1 MNNSFSARNGVLM
14 IGAALAAYLGYQAF
28 QRSWD
33 ARRLAQETVEGAIP
47 NVSVTFAK
55 PGPTKE
61 TVILPGN
68 IDAWYQAPIYAQV
81 SGYVKMWYK
90 DYGAIVKKGDV
101 LADIN
106 APMVDAQFAQARA
119 AVASQK
125 AKYNLAV
132 VTAQRYLAL
141 RKSRAVSEQSISV
154 QEANEKSEAADVEAA
169 EHNLDNFL
177 AQERFKTI
185 VAPFDGVVIA
195 RNINVG
201 DYVNKEGSLS
211 NQKGVSEMFSVADIH
226 KMRLFVSVPETF
238 SEVLRSGLTAE
249 VVVPQ
254 FPDRRFKA
262 QFLTSA
268 KGFDPVMRTAIT
280 EFTIDNEDRAL
291 WPGSYGE
298 VSLTVTIPGDTLV
311 IPSSAL
317 VFQEAGTEVAVVTD
331 NNTVHFKPITV
342 GRIMD
347 GIIEVKSGVTR
358 EDRIIQSPSAALL
371 EGDAV
376 RIVTPVKGYEDK
388 MLTPAQFPAKKAET
402 EKPEASGTAPAS
414 TAPATLEP
422 AKADSGKSGK

>member
-1 MNNSFSARNGVLM
+1 MTNKPSARNGAIM

-28 QRSWD
+28 QRSWY
-33 ARRLAQETVEGAIP
+33 ARQLAQETLEGAIP
-47 NVSVTFAK
+47 NVGITYAQ

-61 TVILPGN
+61 TIILPGN

-90 DYGAIVKKGDV
+90 DYGALVKKGDV
-101 LADIN
+101 LAEIN

-125 AKYNLAV
+125 AKYNLAT

-141 RKSRAVSEQSISV
+141 RKSHAVSEQSISV
-154 QEANEKSEAADVEAA
+154 QEANQKSEAADVEAA

-185 VAPFDGVVIA
+185 VAPFDGVVIS

-201 DYVNKEGSLS
+201 DYVNKDGSLA

-226 KMRLFVSVPETF
+226 KMRLFISVPETF
-238 SEVLRSGLTAE
+238 SEVLKSGLTAE

-254 FPDRRFKA
+254 FPDRKFKA

-268 KGFDPVMRTAIT
+268 NGFDPITRTAIT

-298 VSLTVTIPGDTLV
+298 VSLTVTRPGDTLV

-317 VFQEAGTEVAVVTD
+317 VFQEAGTEVAIVRD
-331 NNTVHFKPITV
+331 DNTVHFQPITV

-347 GIIEVKSGVTR
+347 GVIEVKSGVTR
-358 EDRIIQSPSAALL
+358 ADRIISSPSAALL
-371 EGDAV
+371 EGDLV
-376 RIVTPVKGYEDK
+376 RIVTPAKGYEDK
-388 MLTPAQFPAKKAET
+388 TLTPASKKSTPDEQKPSPTEAVKPA
-402 EKPEASGTAPAS
+402 
-414 TAPATLEP
+414 P
-422 AKADSGKSGK
+422 AKAESGKPGK

>member
-1 MNNSFSARNGVLM
+1 MDNKLSARNGVFM
-14 IGAALAAYLGYQAF
+14 IGAALAAYLGYQAL
-28 QRSWD
+28 QRSWY
-33 ARRLAQETVEGAIP
+33 AQRLAQETLEGAIP
-47 NVSVTFAK
+47 NVGITHAQ

-61 TVILPGN
+61 TIVLPGN

-81 SGYVKMWYK
+81 AGYVKMWYK
-90 DYGAIVKKGDV
+90 DYGALVKKGDV
-101 LADIN
+101 LAEIN

-125 AKYNLAV
+125 AKYNLAT

-154 QEANEKSEAADVEAA
+154 QEANQKSEAADVEAA

-185 VAPFDGVVIA
+185 VAPFDGVVIS

-201 DYVNKEGSLS
+201 DYVNKDGSLA
-211 NQKGVSEMFSVADIH
+211 NQKGVSEMFSVADMH
-226 KMRLFVSVPETF
+226 KMRLFISVPETF
-238 SEVLRSGLTAE
+238 ADVLKAGLTAE
-249 VVVPQ
+249 VAVPQ
-254 FPDRRFKA
+254 FPDRKFKA

-268 KGFDPVMRTAIT
+268 NGFDPITRTAIT

-298 VSLTVTIPGDTLV
+298 VFLTVTRPGDTLV

-317 VFQEAGTEVAVVTD
+317 VFQEAGTEVAIVRD
-331 NNTVHFKPITV
+331 DNTVHFQPIAV

-347 GIIEVKSGVTR
+347 GVIEVKSGVTR
-358 EDRIIQSPSAALL
+358 ADRIIASPSAALL
-371 EGDAV
+371 EGDVV
-376 RIVTPVKGYEDK
+376 RIVTPAKGYEDK
-388 MLTPAQFPAKKAET
+388 TLTPAAKKI
-402 EKPEASGTAPAS
+402 
-414 TAPATLEP
+414 
-422 AKADSGKSGK
+422 DSGKTETGKPGK